1 MVPSRKGQ
9 ALLALLAIPPG
20 RTHRRDKLATM
31 LWSGLSDEA
40 ARQNLRQCL
49 TALRKGCQNG
59 AAIPLI
65 AEGDVLRLDAARVI
79 VDVGEFEDAMRGR
92 DPAALARAF
101 TLYRGELLE
110 GLNFDECPFEEWLIG
125 ERRRLNALAIEGLNQ
140 LLRHQQWHGEREA
153 AMQTALRLL
162 TIDPLQEGVHRSLMR
177 LYHEIG
183 NTAQALRQYVTC
195 EKVLRRELGVEPE
208 DATNELRR
216 VILRSRNV
224 AAPKADDKTEP
235 ARDDRFSRPNGTETS
250 SDADV
255 SVTTPSDRPSI
266 AVLPFSN
273 LSGDSAQDYFSDGIT
288 EDVITGLSR
297 FSELF
302 VIARNSSF
310 VYKGKAVDV
319 RQIGRELGVRYLLE
333 GSVRK
338 LENRVR
344 ITGQLV
350 DTTTGTH
357 IWADRFDGAMEDI
370 FDLQEKMSTIIL
382 GAIAPKLELAE
393 IDRARRKPTESLDVV
408 VAWLLYGRSPIG

>member
-31 LWSGLSDEA
+31 LWSGHSDEA

-65 AEGDVLRLDAARVI
+65 AEGDLLRLDAAQVI

-183 NTAQALRQYVTC
+183 NAAQALRQYVAC

-216 VILRSRNV
+216 VILRGRNV
-224 AAPKADDKTEP
+224 AAPNADDKTEP
-235 ARDDRFSRPNGTETS
+235 ARDDRFSRPNGIETP

>member
-1 MVPSRKGQ
+1 
-9 ALLALLAIPPG
+9 
-20 RTHRRDKLATM
+20 
-31 LWSGLSDEA
+31 
-40 ARQNLRQCL
+40 
-49 TALRKGCQNG
+49 
-59 AAIPLI
+59 
-65 AEGDVLRLDAARVI
+65 
-79 VDVGEFEDAMRGR
+79 
-92 DPAALARAF
+92 
-101 TLYRGELLE
+101 
-110 GLNFDECPFEEWLIG
+110 
-125 ERRRLNALAIEGLNQ
+125 
-140 LLRHQQWHGEREA
+140 
-153 AMQTALRLL
+153 MQTALRLL

-183 NTAQALRQYVTC
+183 NTAQALRQYVAC